1 MVHGAW
7 NSNSHPFT
15 THHEPSLHH
24 GNVTDILRLD
34 APKPD
39 LYTPS
44 PVSRTCGQIPQL
56 ATAFPS
62 ATTHQGAFKSMKKTL
77 CLLAALVL
85 SVNLAACSRVNARIA
100 IRDANDLYTQ
110 EKYAEALKMY
120 EKARKIDNSF
130 PDLDRM
136 VGYCNIGLYKP
147 ESDEPQ
153 NEKHADA
160 AIRELQGYLK
170 KRPADTV
177 AREALINMFLNANR
191 ISQAIDYFRNYLD
204 SHPADLDAVRSIAT
218 LYAKQGNF
226 AESLN
231 WYEKI
236 TLIDSKNPESQY
248 VFGVVLYETV
258 AKNPPADPVEKL
270 ALIEKGKTVLQ
281 KAIDMRPDYFE
292 AMAYLNL
299 LFRQQALVETD
310 PVRQQALI
318 AEADAIRNRAVA
330 IINARKKKTS

>member
-1 MVHGAW
+1 
-7 NSNSHPFT
+7 
-15 THHEPSLHH
+15 
-24 GNVTDILRLD
+24 
-34 APKPD
+34 
-39 LYTPS
+39 
-44 PVSRTCGQIPQL
+44 
-56 ATAFPS
+56 
-62 ATTHQGAFKSMKKTL
+62 MKKTL

-85 SVNLAACSRVNARIA
+85 SVNLAACSRINARLA
-100 IRDANDLYTQ
+100 IREANDLY
-110 EKYAEALKMY
+110 EKQQYAAALKMY

-136 VGYCNIGLYKP
+136 VAYCNIGLYKP
-147 ESDEPQ
+147 EADDPQ
-153 NEKHADA
+153 NEKYADA

-204 SHPADLDAVRSIAT
+204 AHPADLDSVKSIAT

-248 VFGVVLYETV
+248 VLGVVLYETV
-258 AKNPPADPVEKL
+258 AKNPPADPAEKL

-318 AEADAIRNRAVA
+318 AQADAIRNQAVA